1 MSAVRASILCVDD
14 EPVVLAS
21 LRRQLRE
28 ISPNH
33 RIEVAASGR
42 EALEVFTR
50 AKADGREIALLISD
64 QQMPGMA
71 GDALLAQA
79 AVCSPG
85 TYQVMLTGQATA
97 EAVGRA
103 VNNGRLFR
111 FLSKPWSVE
120 DLQGTVQMALTAHA
134 RDAELARHA
143 AALDRAHRRSL
154 DFVPHAY
161 LRMLGRERLEDV
173 ERGDAIAARVTVFF
187 ADIRGFTTLI
197 ESMSPRQSFDFVNR
211 YFLATDPAIRDNG
224 GFIDHYAGD
233 GTLAIF
239 PGEPSD
245 AVRAAI
251 AFSRAVEALNLQ
263 REAEG
268 EAALDIGIGLHC
280 GDVVMGVSGGG
291 NSLQCGVI
299 GDPVNLAARMEGLT
313 TRYGA
318 RLLVSEDVRST
329 LDDTT
334 LTLRRLERV
343 RAKGKREAVTVHE
356 VLDALPAEVSARRCA
371 TLTSFLEAVE
381 AMQRGDTLAAL
392 SGFARVVEADATDR
406 AAHLLL
412 DTCHDRLRGRQLPD
426 ATGVTSLSEKTW

>member
-14 EPVVLAS
+14 EPVVLTS

-28 ISPNH
+28 IAPSY

-42 EALEVFTR
+42 EALDVFAR
-50 AKADGREIALLISD
+50 AKGDGREIALLISD

-79 AVCSPG
+79 AECSPG

-111 FLSKPWSVE
+111 FLSKPWTAE
-120 DLQGTVQMALTAHA
+120 DLQSTVQMALTAHA

-187 ADIRGFTTLI
+187 ADIRGFTTMI
-197 ESMSPRQSFDFVNR
+197 EAMSPRQSFDFVNR
-211 YFLATDPAIRDNG
+211 YFLATEPAIRDHG

-251 AFSRAVEALNLQ
+251 AFSRAVDELNAQ
-263 REAEG
+263 RLAEG
-268 EAALDIGIGLHC
+268 EPAIDIGIGLHC
-280 GDVVMGVSGGG
+280 GDVVMGVTGGG

-299 GDPVNLAARMEGLT
+299 GDPVNVAARMEGLT
-313 TRYGA
+313 SRYGA
-318 RLLVSEDVRST
+318 RLLVSDDVRT
-329 LDDTT
+329 ALADAGHVV
-334 LTLRRLERV
+334 RQLERV

-356 VLDALPAEVSARRCA
+356 VLDALPPDAYARRCG
-371 TLTSFLEAVE
+371 TLASFTEAVE

-392 SGFARVVEADATDR
+392 TGFARVVESDASDR

-426 ATGVTSLSEKTW
+426 ASGVTSLSEKAW